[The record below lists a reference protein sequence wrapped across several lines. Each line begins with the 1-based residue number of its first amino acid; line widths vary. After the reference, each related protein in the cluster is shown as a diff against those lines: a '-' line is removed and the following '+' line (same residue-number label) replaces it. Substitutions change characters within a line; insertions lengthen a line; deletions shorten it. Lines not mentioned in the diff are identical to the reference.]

1 MTLIPIK
8 GQDGMFRDSETNAI
22 VNKNNNEFQMYVNNR
37 ERLSKDQE
45 RLSYMEKNMDQLKDD
60 LNDIKSLLKEFLR

>member
-8 GQDGMFRDSETNAI
+8 GQDGFFRDSETNAI
-22 VNKNNNEFQMYVNNR
+22 VNKNNNDFKMYVNNR

-45 RLSYMEKNMDQLKDD
+45 RLSHMERSMDD
-60 LNDIKSLLKEFLR
+60 LKHDLDDIKALLKNLLR

>member
-1 MTLIPIK
+1 MALIPIK

>member
-22 VNKNNNEFQMYVNNR
+22 VNRNNNEFQMYVNNR

-45 RLSYMEKNMDQLKDD
+45 RLSYMEKNMDQLKND

>member
-22 VNKNNNEFQMYVNNR
+22 VNRNSNEFQMYVNNR

-45 RLSYMEKNMDQLKDD
+45 RLSYMEKNMDELKHD
-60 LNDIKSLLKEFLR
+60 LNDIKFLLKNLLR